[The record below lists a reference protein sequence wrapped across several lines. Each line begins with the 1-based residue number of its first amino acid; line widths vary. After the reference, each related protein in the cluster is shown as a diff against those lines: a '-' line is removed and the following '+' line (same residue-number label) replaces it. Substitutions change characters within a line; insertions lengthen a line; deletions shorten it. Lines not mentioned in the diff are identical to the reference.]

1 MLFTLAGIATGVGDL
16 SVYHEPPVERR
27 VEVQEPERE
36 LAIAACGVRG
46 RPLSVPLAAGRTPC
60 RGTRT
65 GTQLAEVYAGEKL
78 TLAFAI
84 HNPT

>member
-1 MLFTLAGIATGVGDL
+1 MHRVCSVLSMLFALAG
-16 SVYHEPPVERR
+16 
-27 VEVQEPERE
+27 
-36 LAIAACGVRG
+36 IAACGVRG